1 MSFMQ
6 VFVLSRVPC
15 SVLKGGGGGVTDYYK
30 IIYKNDA
37 V

>member
-15 SVLKGGGGGVTDYYK
+15 SVLKGGVTDYYK